1 MKFFTVLYNT
11 LFWSLLVSFIM
22 FKNTWI
28 EMRINIGTVL
38 FILWIL
44 FFIIFYKLYF
54 IKNIF
59 KFSII
64 NFIIFAILS
73 LIILKP
79 KGLIYIPSSIIRE
92 GLHLTGI
99 LNLNIVN
106 TVLIIFIILG
116 ILLIYIFRKLKR
128 VWFE

>member
-28 EMRINIGTVL
+28 EMRINIGTVM

-64 NFIIFAILS
+64 NLIIFAILS

-92 GLHLTGI
+92 GLHLTGMI
-99 LNLNIVN
+99 NLNVVN
-106 TVLIIFIILG
+106 AVLIIFIISG
-116 ILLIYIFRKLKR
+116 ILLIYIFRKLNR
-128 VWFE
+128 V

>member
-79 KGLIYIPSSIIRE
+79 KELIYIPSSIIRE

-99 LNLNIVN
+99 LNLNVVN
-106 TVLIIFIILG
+106 AVLSIFIISG
-116 ILLIYIFRKLKR
+116 ILLIYIFKKLKR
-128 VWFE
+128 V

>member
-54 IKNIF
+54 IKNIV

-64 NFIIFAILS
+64 NLIIFAILS

-99 LNLNIVN
+99 LNLNAIN
-106 TVLIIFIILG
+106 MVLIIFIISG
-116 ILLIYIFRKLKR
+116 ILLIYIFKKLKR
-128 VWFE
+128 V

>member
-38 FILWIL
+38 FILCIL

-99 LNLNIVN
+99 LNLNVVN
-106 TVLIIFIILG
+106 TVLIIFIISG

-128 VWFE
+128 V

>member
-64 NFIIFAILS
+64 NLIIFAILS

-79 KGLIYIPSSIIRE
+79 KGLISTPSSIIRE

-99 LNLNIVN
+99 LNLNVVN
-106 TVLIIFIILG
+106 TVLIIFIISG

-128 VWFE
+128 V

>member
-28 EMRINIGTVL
+28 EMRINVGTVL

-64 NFIIFAILS
+64 NLIIFAILS

-99 LNLNIVN
+99 LNLNVIN
-106 TVLIIFIILG
+106 AVLSIFIISG
-116 ILLIYIFRKLKR
+116 ILLIYIFKKLKR
-128 VWFE
+128 V

>member
-64 NFIIFAILS
+64 NLIIFAILS

-99 LNLNIVN
+99 LNLNVVN
-106 TVLIIFIILG
+106 AVLIIFIISG
-116 ILLIYIFRKLKR
+116 ILLIYIFRKLNR
-128 VWFE
+128 V

>member
-44 FFIIFYKLYF
+44 FFIIFYKIYF
-54 IKNIF
+54 IKNVII
-59 KFSII
+59 FSII
-64 NFIIFAILS
+64 NLIISIILS

-92 GLHLTGI
+92 GLHLTGMI
-99 LNLNIVN
+99 NLNVVN
-106 TVLIIFIILG
+106 TVLIIFIISG

-128 VWFE
+128 V

>member
-99 LNLNIVN
+99 LNLNVVN
-106 TVLIIFIILG
+106 TVLIIFIISG
-116 ILLIYIFRKLKR
+116 ILLIYIFKKLKR
-128 VWFE
+128 V

>member
-64 NFIIFAILS
+64 NLIIFAILS

-79 KGLIYIPSSIIRE
+79 KELIYIPSSIIRE

-99 LNLNIVN
+99 LNLNVVN
-106 TVLIIFIILG
+106 TVLIIFIISG

-128 VWFE
+128 V

>member
-28 EMRINIGTVL
+28 EMRINIGTVM

-64 NFIIFAILS
+64 NLIIFAILN

-99 LNLNIVN
+99 LNLNVIN
-106 TVLIIFIILG
+106 AVLIIFIISG

-128 VWFE
+128 V

>member
-64 NFIIFAILS
+64 NLIIFAILS

-99 LNLNIVN
+99 LNLNVVN
-106 TVLIIFIILG
+106 AVLIIFIILG

-128 VWFE
+128 L

>member
-64 NFIIFAILS
+64 NLIIFAILS

-79 KGLIYIPSSIIRE
+79 KGLISIPSSIIRE

-99 LNLNIVN
+99 LNLNAIN
-106 TVLIIFIILG
+106 TVLIIFIISG
-116 ILLIYIFRKLKR
+116 ILLIYIFKKLKR
-128 VWFE
+128 V

>member
-64 NFIIFAILS
+64 NLIIFAILS

-99 LNLNIVN
+99 LSLNAIN
-106 TVLIIFIILG
+106 TVLIIFIISG

-128 VWFE
+128 V

>member
-28 EMRINIGTVL
+28 EMRINIGTVM

-64 NFIIFAILS
+64 NLIIFAILS

-99 LNLNIVN
+99 LNLNVVN
-106 TVLIIFIILG
+106 AVLIIFIISG
-116 ILLIYIFRKLKR
+116 MLLIYIFKKLKR
-128 VWFE
+128 V

>member
-64 NFIIFAILS
+64 NLIIFAILS

-92 GLHLTGI
+92 GLHLTSI
-99 LNLNIVN
+99 LSLNSIN
-106 TVLIIFIILG
+106 IVLIIFIISG
-116 ILLIYIFRKLKR
+116 IFLIGIFSKLKNKI
-128 VWFE
+128 